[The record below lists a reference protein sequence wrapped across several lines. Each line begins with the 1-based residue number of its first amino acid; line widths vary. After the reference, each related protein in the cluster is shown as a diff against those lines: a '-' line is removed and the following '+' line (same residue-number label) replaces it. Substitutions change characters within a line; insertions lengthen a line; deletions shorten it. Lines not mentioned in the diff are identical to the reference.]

1 MAEQSIVLSFK
12 NTIDY
17 NWEQMKII
25 FEFKIILLIITCT
38 FIIFIIINDNTNN
51 IFHITDMY
59 VWLNGKYLNNNMH
72 FCTKIWDVIKNFS
85 TMGKS
90 AA

>member
-59 VWLNGKYLNNNMH
+59 VGLNGKYLNNNMH
-72 FCTKIWDVIKNFS
+72 FCTKI
-85 TMGKS
+85 
-90 AA
+90 

>member
-1 MAEQSIVLSFK
+1 
-12 NTIDY
+12 
-17 NWEQMKII
+17 MKII

-59 VWLNGKYLNNNMH
+59 VWLNGKYLNNSMH

-85 TMGKS
+85 AMGKS